1 MHRMRIG
8 LVAAAVILALTIAE
22 YTLVTGPLKDA
33 VTRSVEDEV
42 GRGQRLHT
50 ELARLEAL
58 DFTNLVA
65 TLSRRAGIAAV
76 FDRPDEHA
84 RRQAAFDECEA
95 INGRLAAQ
103 RKADIVA
110 IVDAQGRG
118 VARNLN
124 ADALFGEDLR
134 ALFPPVDAALKGM
147 PAHGVVKLSDRM
159 AQLAAAPVT
168 KGDGKLLGVLVVG
181 YGVSVRDAEAK
192 HDQLGAHV
200 AYLFKGA
207 VQTSSFAEGGGP
219 NAKEDGSKRDAL
231 TAALFQQGARPG
243 AEALAKGTA
252 SAPFHVTLD
261 GQEYLAIAAPL
272 YPKDH
277 NAGFVVLKART
288 DGSVSDVGAK
298 IIVFGLLAILVAI
311 AAAVM
316 TANRFIKPLDKI
328 ELGVAEI
335 INGNIDYTFRPVGPD
350 FEGLSNSLNVMLA
363 RLLGR
368 EEPNEDEV
376 DDDEGKRWESDQVVI
391 EELAASELT
400 GQTSTDPAVTALA
413 TEGEGSYYPRLYNEY
428 LSALRAT
435 NQPIKGLSIQL
446 FTAKLRLI
454 EGGLRQKWKCKLVR
468 FRLVQRGNEIVLH
481 PVPVF

>member
-33 VTRSVEDEV
+33 VTRTVEDEV

-95 INGRLAAQ
+95 INARLAAQ

-207 VQTSSFAEGGGP
+207 VQTSSFTEGGGP

-231 TAALFQQGARPG
+231 TAALFQQGTKPG
-243 AEALAKGTA
+243 AEA
-252 SAPFHVTLD
+252 
-261 GQEYLAIAAPL
+261 
-272 YPKDH
+272 
-277 NAGFVVLKART
+277 
-288 DGSVSDVGAK
+288 
-298 IIVFGLLAILVAI
+298 
-311 AAAVM
+311 
-316 TANRFIKPLDKI
+316 
-328 ELGVAEI
+328 
-335 INGNIDYTFRPVGPD
+335 
-350 FEGLSNSLNVMLA
+350 
-363 RLLGR
+363 
-368 EEPNEDEV
+368 
-376 DDDEGKRWESDQVVI
+376 
-391 EELAASELT
+391 
-400 GQTSTDPAVTALA
+400 
-413 TEGEGSYYPRLYNEY
+413 
-428 LSALRAT
+428 
-435 NQPIKGLSIQL
+435 
-446 FTAKLRLI
+446 
-454 EGGLRQKWKCKLVR
+454 
-468 FRLVQRGNEIVLH
+468 
-481 PVPVF
+481 